1 MGKSFGIWALVLT
14 VILLVWGYDQLPRR
28 GGDDPKHPLR
38 ETHSAWPGVVLVAL
52 SLVVFAVL
60 WLFVSGVIEA

>member
-14 VILLVWGYDQLPRR
+14 VILLAWGYDQLPRR
-28 GGDDPKHPLR
+28 AGEGKEMMR
-38 ETHSAWPGVVLVAL
+38 ETHSAWPSVVLIAL

-60 WLFVSGVIEA
+60 WLFVSEVIEA